1 MELFELIAQHQGE
14 KTDAEYA
21 ADVGINATT
30 WWFYS
35 HQKRQLPP
43 SVRASL
49 IDYYL
54 SVGEFAIVGALLTYK
69 STKPLTVTAASTL
82 GTVYSSLVA

>member
-1 MELFELIAQHQGE
+1 MELFQLIAQHQGE

-35 HQKRQLPP
+35 HQKRQLPAN
-43 SVRASL
+43 VRASL

-54 SVGEFAIVGALLTYK
+54 SVGEFAIVGALLAYK
-69 STKPLTVTAASTL
+69 ATTPLDVAKASTL
-82 GTVYSSLVA
+82 GTVYSSLIT